1 MLELGQWVQI
11 VKSPTYGADYFD
23 NDYINTQDWIVS
35 IYMKDGHYVYELFSQ
50 DEDCLWMANELTGT
64 DTFEDINK
72 PLLDIGDE
80 VYKDGDTQDIHTI
93 TAISVDGDDFIC
105 DISQGLWYGDWELT
119 LCRKKDGAHPE
130 YTLF

>member
-1 MLELGQWVQI
+1 MLELGQWVRI
-11 VKSPTYGADYFD
+11 NARPTYGDEYFD
-23 NDYINTQDWIVS
+23 TADINTQDWIVS

-64 DTFEDINK
+64 DTFEDINE
-72 PLLDIGDE
+72 PSLGIGDE

-119 LCRKKDGAHPE
+119 LFRKKDGVHPD

>member
-11 VKSPTYGADYFD
+11 DESPTYGADYFD

-80 VYKDGDTQDIHTI
+80 VYRDGDTKDIHTI

-105 DISQGLWYGDWELT
+105 DISQGLWYGDGELT
-119 LCRKKDGAHPE
+119 LFRKKDGGHPD

>member
-1 MLELGQWVQI
+1 MLELGQWVRI
-11 VKSPTYGADYFD
+11 NHRPTYGDEYFD
-23 NDYINTQDWIVS
+23 MADINTRDWIVS

-80 VYKDGDTQDIHTI
+80 VYRDGDTKDIHTI

-119 LCRKKDGAHPE
+119 LFRKKDGAHPE

>member
-11 VKSPTYGADYFD
+11 DKSPTYGADYFD
-23 NDYINTQDWIVS
+23 NDYLNTHDWIVS
-35 IYMKDGHYVYELFSQ
+35 IYVRDGHYVYELFSQ
-50 DEDCLWMANELTGT
+50 DEDCLWMADEITGS
-64 DTFEDINK
+64 DTFEDINE
-72 PLLDIGDE
+72 PSLDIGDE
-80 VYKDGDTQDIHTI
+80 VYKDGDTHTI

-119 LCRKKDGAHPE
+119 LYRKKDDVHPD

>member
-1 MLELGQWVQI
+1 MLELGQWVRI
-11 VKSPTYGADYFD
+11 NHRPTYGDEYFD
-23 NDYINTQDWIVS
+23 TAGINTRDWIVS

-80 VYKDGDTQDIHTI
+80 VYKDGDTQDIYTI
-93 TAISVDGDDFIC
+93 AAIAVDGDDFIC

-119 LCRKKDGAHPE
+119 LFRKKDGVHPD

>member
-1 MLELGQWVQI
+1 MLELGQWVRI
-11 VKSPTYGADYFD
+11 NKSPTYGADYFD
-23 NDYINTQDWIVS
+23 TDYTHTQDWIVS
-35 IYMKDGHYVYELFSQ
+35 IHMRDGHYVYELFSQ

-64 DTFEDINK
+64 DTFEDINE

-119 LCRKKDGAHPE
+119 LFRKKDGVHSD